1 MTETVAAEMAPSPS
15 VEELTTE
22 YGQLLASMRQTFN
35 SGRSRDISWRKTQLK
50 QLLKMYEE
58 NHEVISNTIAED
70 MGGTKMR
77 GMPEIAAAPG
87 VDHALAN
94 IDSWSRER
102 WVEGWVHRLCVRP
115 EPKGVV
121 LIIAPW
127 NVPWQLLIRPL
138 ASAIAA
144 GNLAVLKPSEL
155 NPKTSPLIA
164 KLIHKYMDPD
174 CFRVIEGAV
183 TETTALLNNRWD
195 HIFYTGNGAIGRVVM
210 AAAAK
215 HLTPVT
221 MELGGKSP
229 VLVDET
235 AKLDVACGRI
245 AFAKW
250 MLCGQICVAPDYV
263 LVHRSKEEEFIQKMT
278 ELAKA
283 SYGEDGRQQEDY
295 GHLVNERH
303 TERVEKLIKTCGGEV
318 VHGGIEGVRKSEC
331 FVPPTIIKQP
341 NMDAPIMK
349 EEIFGPVLPVIP
361 YDNFEEALEIVR
373 KGEIPL
379 AFYVFSESSRNV
391 EKALTTV
398 QSGGAGVNTTFEQ
411 VVPESIPFGG
421 LGESGFGMYHGKFGF
436 DEFSHQRAIV
446 RKSTLPGFGGTLI
459 PLPQAGQ
466 KLPDFVYPLV
476 VRLQL
481 GVLPQSLK
489 SCWRGV
495 FHMCMAPFRTLAG
508 Q

>member
-1 MTETVAAEMAPSPS
+1 MAPSPS

-58 NHEVISNTIAED
+58 NHELISNTIAED

-183 TETTALLNNRWD
+183 PETTALLNNRWD

-235 AKLDVACGRI
+235 AKDGTSCQRTSLEFV
-245 AFAKW
+245 
-250 MLCGQICVAPDYV
+250 DYV
-263 LVHRSKEEEFIQKMT
+263 LVHRSKEKAFIEKMT

-349 EEIFGPVLPVIP
+349 EEIFGPVLPIIP
-361 YDNFEEALEIVR
+361 YDDFEEALEIIR

-481 GVLPQSLK
+481 GVLPQSVK

-495 FHMCMAPFRTLAG
+495 FHMCMAPFRMLAG

>member
-1 MTETVAAEMAPSPS
+1 MAPTQS
-15 VEELTTE
+15 VEELTE
-22 YGQLLASMRQTFN
+22 DYGKQLAAMRQTFA
-35 SGRSRDISWRKTQLK
+35 SGRSRSVEWRKQQLS

-58 NHEVISNTIAED
+58 NHELISNTIAAD

-77 GMPEIAAAPG
+77 GMPEIAAAQG
-87 VDHALAN
+87 VDEALAN
-94 IDSWSRER
+94 IDCWTRER
-102 WVEGWVHRLCVRP
+102 WVEGWIHRLCVRP

-127 NVPWQLLIRPL
+127 NVPWQLLVRPL

-155 NPKTSPLIA
+155 NPQSSPLIA
-164 KLIHKYMDPD
+164 KLIPQYLDPD

-183 TETTALLNNRWD
+183 PETTALLNNRWD
-195 HIFYTGNGAIGRVVM
+195 HIFYTGNAAVGRVVM

-235 AKLDVACGRI
+235 AKMDVTCRRI

-263 LVHRSKEEEFIQKMT
+263 LVHRSKEAEFIERMVK
-278 ELAKA
+278 LAKDG
-283 SYGEDGRQQEDY
+283 YGEDGTQQADF
-295 GHLVNERH
+295 GRIVNERH
-303 TERVEKLIKTCGGEV
+303 AERLEKLIKTCGGEV
-318 VHGGIEGVRKSEC
+318 VHGGFEGIQKSEG

-341 NMDAPIMK
+341 SMDAPIMK

-361 YDNFEEALEIVR
+361 YDNLEDALEII
-373 KGEIPL
+373 KKQEIPL

-391 EKALTTV
+391 EKALTAI
-398 QSGGAGVNTTFEQ
+398 QSGGAGVNTVFEQ

-421 LGESGFGMYHGKFGF
+421 LGESGFGMYHGKYGF

-446 RKSTLPGFGGTLI
+446 RKSTLPGFQGTLF
-459 PLPQAGQ
+459 PLPKAGEA
-466 KLPDFVYPLV
+466 LPEFVYPLV

-481 GVLPQSLK
+481 GIFPQSMK
-489 SCWRGV
+489 SCWRGL
-495 FHMCMAPFRTLAG
+495 FHMLMSPFRTLAG
-508 Q
+508 R